1 LPSFAR
7 HEPSV
12 IGPQASRNAPE
23 TDLARSRFHKKA
35 RSTAERAE
43 HAEIDRGIT
52 RQRATTSAYLC
63 VLCAL
68 CGGSCFLAEHPASTW
83 LALSIRCR
91 ITERRLTTANAS
103 QNQRRID
110 DVGYLCRG
118 SLILL
123 GSTNAIARL
132 AQHRRRLARVTA
144 GHGHAPFAQANN
156 YLQKTNKMA
165 DGWHQGSV
173 SAGVPSLPGHRS
185 IDREASRRDD
195 LHRVFRPHVHGYHA
209 LNQGDV
215 MSVYGTAIS
224 TILHDEATEVV
235 VSGGAAKFTTVR
247 RRPTM
252 IASRHA
258 LGRSVKMPPWRTN
271 CHAVPTTGPIR
282 DVRHE
287 ASKCFYHRGTRKND
301 RVH

>member
-1 LPSFAR
+1 
-7 HEPSV
+7 
-12 IGPQASRNAPE
+12 
-23 TDLARSRFHKKA
+23 
-35 RSTAERAE
+35 
-43 HAEIDRGIT
+43 
-52 RQRATTSAYLC
+52 
-63 VLCAL
+63 
-68 CGGSCFLAEHPASTW
+68 
-83 LALSIRCR
+83 
-91 ITERRLTTANAS
+91 
-103 QNQRRID
+103 
-110 DVGYLCRG
+110 
-118 SLILL
+118 LL

-287 ASKCFYHRGTRKND
+287 ASKIASVFITEEQGRTTESTEKALMRFAPRMTDLREAPNPLPTQWTRSFFL
-301 RVH
+301 VPL